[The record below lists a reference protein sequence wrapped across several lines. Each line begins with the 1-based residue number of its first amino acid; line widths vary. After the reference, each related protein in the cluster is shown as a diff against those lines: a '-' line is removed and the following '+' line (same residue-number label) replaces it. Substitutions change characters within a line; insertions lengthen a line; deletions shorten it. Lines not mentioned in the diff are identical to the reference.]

1 MRYWELPEQAAEIG
15 RKALA
20 LLDEKG
26 LAPSPVN
33 YDLWFAYA
41 VGENRELMRDLDAA
55 VEAGTMRDLGHAC
68 ELHTKYIAG
77 TRAGTVDE
85 LAVTLQT
92 QISQLSGLLKSAHK
106 ETRTFGKTLDAAA
119 DQLGR
124 DDLIPHLRAI
134 VAKVASATRVMQSRN
149 ETLEQQL
156 ESSALEVRAL
166 NARVEEIRKESHI
179 DPLTGLANRRGF
191 DLRLEEATARRAG
204 SNSSVCV
211 LMGDVDHF
219 KQFNDK
225 WGHSAGDQV
234 LRLVAQAFKSHT
246 QDGDTVARIGG
257 EEFVVVLGDTT
268 LEKAISIAE
277 DIRRAVASKK
287 VVRRASGETLGTI
300 TVSIGVAR
308 FEQGEATTDMI
319 ERVDACLLAAKQ
331 AGRNGV
337 VAQTERGAPAAPARS
352 APTAH

>member
-1 MRYWELPEQAAEIG
+1 MRYWDLPEQAAEIG

-41 VGENRELMRDLDAA
+41 VGENRELMRELDAA
-55 VEAGTMRDLGHAC
+55 VESGTMRDLNHAC
-68 ELHTKYIAG
+68 ALHTKYIAG
-77 TRAGTVDE
+77 TRAGAIDE

-106 ETRTFGKTLDAAA
+106 EARTFGKTLDAAA
-119 DQLGR
+119 DQLGQ

-134 VAKVASATRVMQSRN
+134 VANVASATRVMQQRN

-156 ESSALEVRAL
+156 EVSAMEVRAL
-166 NARVEEIRKESHI
+166 NARVEEIHKESQV
-179 DPLTGLANRRGF
+179 DALTGLANRRGL
-191 DLRLEEATARRAG
+191 DTKLEESSARRAG
-204 SNSSVCV
+204 SNSSLCV

-219 KQFNDK
+219 RSFNEK

-234 LRLVAQAFKSHT
+234 LRLVAQAFKGHT
-246 QDGDTVARIGG
+246 KEGDTVARIGG
-257 EEFVVVLGDTT
+257 EEFVVLLSDAT
-268 LEKAISIAE
+268 LERAISVAN
-277 DIRRAVASKK
+277 DICHSVSSKK
-287 VVRRASGETLGTI
+287 VVRRTTGETLGTI

-308 FEQGEATTDMI
+308 LEQSETLTDMM
-319 ERVDACLLAAKQ
+319 ERADACLLAAKQ

-337 VAQTERGAPAAPARS
+337 SAQPERGAIPAKSKAGA
-352 APTAH
+352 AH

>member
-20 LLDEKG
+20 LLEAKG

-41 VGENRELMRDLDAA
+41 VGENSELMRELDAA
-55 VEAGTMRDLGHAC
+55 VERGTMRDLNHAC
-68 ELHTKYIAG
+68 ALHSKFIAG
-77 TRAGTVDE
+77 TRAGAVDE
-85 LAVTLQT
+85 LTVTLQT
-92 QISQLSGLLKSAHK
+92 QISQLAGLLKGAHK
-106 ETRTFGKTLDAAA
+106 ETRAFGKTLDSAA

-124 DDLIPHLRAI
+124 DDVIPHLRAI
-134 VAKVASATRVMQSRN
+134 VENVASATRVMQTRN
-149 ETLEQQL
+149 EALEQQL

-166 NARVEEIRKESHI
+166 NARVEEIHKESQV
-179 DPLTGLANRRGF
+179 DALTGLANRRGF
-191 DLRLEEATARRAG
+191 DAKLADAAARRAG
-204 SNSSVCV
+204 SNSSFCV

-234 LRLVAQAFKSHT
+234 LRLVAQAFKAHT

-257 EEFVVVLGDTT
+257 EEFVVILTDTT
-268 LEKAISIAE
+268 LEKAISVASEIC
-277 DIRRAVASKK
+277 RAVSSKK
-287 VVRRASGETLGTI
+287 VVRRATGETLGTI

-308 FEQGEATTDMI
+308 FEQGESMNDMI
-319 ERVDACLLAAKQ
+319 ERADACLLAAKQ

-337 VAQTERGAPAAPARS
+337 AAQTERGVLTVPAKS
-352 APTAH
+352 AAASH